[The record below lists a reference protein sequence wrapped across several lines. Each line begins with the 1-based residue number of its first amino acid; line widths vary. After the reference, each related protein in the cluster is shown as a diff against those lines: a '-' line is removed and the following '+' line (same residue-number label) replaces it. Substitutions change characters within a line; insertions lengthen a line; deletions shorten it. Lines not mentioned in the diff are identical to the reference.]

1 MAFYSWRDDSLIL
14 DCHLQ
19 PGAKGVGF
27 AGLHGDRLKIRISA
41 PPVDG
46 KANEMLLKFLANAFA
61 VPKHRVTLLS
71 GQQSRQKRV
80 AIEAPA
86 VLPDELEISRC

>member
-19 PGAKGVGF
+19 PGARAVGF
-27 AGLHGDRLKIRISA
+27 AGLHGERLKIRISA

-46 KANEMLLKFLANAFA
+46 KANEMLLKFLATAFA
-61 VPKHRVTLLS
+61 VPRQRVSLLS

-80 AIEAPA
+80 AIEAPG
-86 VLPDELEISRC
+86 VLPPELKISRC